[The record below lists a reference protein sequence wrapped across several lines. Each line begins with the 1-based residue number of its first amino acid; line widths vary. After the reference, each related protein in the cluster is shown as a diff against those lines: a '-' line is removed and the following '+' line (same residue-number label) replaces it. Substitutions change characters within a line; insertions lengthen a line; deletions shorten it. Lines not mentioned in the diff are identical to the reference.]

1 MSDTKTGPVGNL
13 WRGVAHMVPM
23 ALASWSII
31 FLIVGWTSTGIF
43 FGWAAL
49 AALVVLMIARRT
61 ERRRHT

>member
-1 MSDTKTGPVGNL
+1 
-13 WRGVAHMVPM
+13 MVPM